1 MYKNNNMQNVD
12 DLHSFIKLVNSFYNV
27 NKLDESL
34 YHIIDKL
41 VLSEDDKK
49 ILIRRLVEILTINSK
64 KISMYK
70 VYYKILRL
78 IMQIFSIIISF
89 TMSVSTFSNNSPLS
103 YVNLIL
109 LFILTLSTNIF
120 FQSKIGEKY
129 ITYKKAYFKIN
140 NELWSYIML
149 INNYNGKTH
158 QETIN
163 LFFTNLETIYSKEF
177 MEILDLNKKI
187 IQSVDN
193 NKKFNKNDQLSS
205 ISIDDML
212 IDGNNRISNMDTL
225 IYNIDINNNDIN
237 NNKLDDIENNNK

>member
-1 MYKNNNMQNVD
+1 
-12 DLHSFIKLVNSFYNV
+12 
-27 NKLDESL
+27 
-34 YHIIDKL
+34 
-41 VLSEDDKK
+41 
-49 ILIRRLVEILTINSK
+49 
-64 KISMYK
+64 
-70 VYYKILRL
+70 
-78 IMQIFSIIISF
+78 MQIFSIIISF

-187 IQSVDN
+187 IHSVDN
-193 NKKFNKNDQLSS
+193 NKKFNKNSQLSS
-205 ISIDDML
+205 IDIDDML
-212 IDGNNRISNMDTL
+212 IDGNNRISNIDTI
-225 IYNIDINNNDIN
+225 IYDNDSNNNEIKSNNDI
-237 NNKLDDIENNNK
+237 EN